1 MTALLMFITVG
12 TSQLKQKPSMFLII
26 AQKRQETFISLIMM
40 TMEGVVR
47 HYHNNSN
54 IVRLKYYQVLHN
66 ITMENVSLK
75 MEKGFVNAIEKVM
88 KKHNYMTKTEF
99 IRESIRDKI
108 RKLEEKEIL
117 NDKDLMSQIKTSER
131 NMKRGIKSRKFEY

>member
-1 MTALLMFITVG
+1 MF
-12 TSQLKQKPSMFLII
+12 
-26 AQKRQETFISLIMM
+26 
-40 TMEGVVR
+40 
-47 HYHNNSN
+47 
-54 IVRLKYYQVLHN
+54 KYYQVLHN

-131 NMKRGIKSRKFEY
+131 NMKKGIKSRKFEY